1 MMTVLILGGS
11 GHLGAALQSRARADT
26 RVVSTYSSIPVSDA
40 IPFTFEGEEP
50 LPRADVA
57 IGSFPLAKRLEGR
70 SEAEVKWAVR
80 RYVERCKCPR
90 LVQLSTDAVFSGQQG
105 LRSEADPTDPLTP
118 YGISQA
124 RVDAALLEF
133 APKSL
138 VVRTSFIF
146 GWAGGRLDKR
156 LAPLVSGQKTPS
168 KQKWA
173 SNVYRA
179 PTEVNFL
186 AEAIWRAVHRD
197 LGGTLH
203 VAGPRTS
210 IFDFFRRALEPLGN
224 HELPPFCEETD
235 DDVARDTSL
244 SSATMERELGMKS
257 GEVWKWHRLH
267 SQGPLAA

>member
-11 GHLGAALQSRARADT
+11 GHLGAALQSRAEVDVRL
-26 RVVSTYSSIPVSDA
+26 VSTYSSAPVSDA

-50 LPRADVA
+50 LPRTDVV

-70 SEAEVKWAVR
+70 TEAEVKWTVR

-90 LVQLSTDAVFSGQQG
+90 IVQLSTDAVFSGQQG
-105 LRSEADPTDPLTP
+105 LRSETDPTDPLTP

-124 RVDAALLEF
+124 RVDTALQEL

-146 GWAGGRLDKR
+146 GWAGGRFDKR
-156 LAPLVSGQKTPS
+156 LAPIVSGQKLP
-168 KQKWA
+168 KEQKWA

-186 AEAIWRAVHRD
+186 AEAIWRAVHHD
-197 LGGTLH
+197 LSGTLH

-210 IFDFFRRALEPLGN
+210 IFEFFRRALEPLGN
-224 HELPPFCEETD
+224 HELPAFYEEKD
-235 DDVARDTSL
+235 DHVARDTSL
-244 SSATMERELGMKS
+244 SSVTMERELGMKS

-267 SQGPLAA
+267 SRGQLAA